1 MLIKTLYSNRRF
13 VTVVISF
20 VFSLWIT
27 NEWENIIL
35 HFPFWYK
42 GLYLKYIMTKSE
54 EFSVNSY
61 LLSMWEFIVFIT
73 LEPQSVHNSG
83 VWANHHRAGN
93 NDQEKP
99 RPIISLGNP
108 IWPHF
113 NAENG
118 IDFLVK
124 FRVKESREMEN
135 QREDPRTKN
144 NNLKCE
150 MRQPCWNAHS

>member
-1 MLIKTLYSNRRF
+1 
-13 VTVVISF
+13 
-20 VFSLWIT
+20 
-27 NEWENIIL
+27 
-35 HFPFWYK
+35 
-42 GLYLKYIMTKSE
+42 
-54 EFSVNSY
+54 
-61 LLSMWEFIVFIT
+61 MWEFIVFIT

-124 FRVKESREMEN
+124 FRVEESREMEN

-150 MRQPCWNAHS
+150 MRQPCWNAHSQTTLNNMWTLTLNFQMITMRIKIMKSEVRHLLWRCKYQNVVLNSLWCIDCLLFVWILYP

>member
-1 MLIKTLYSNRRF
+1 MLIKILYPNRRF
-13 VTVVISF
+13 VTVVIPLM
-20 VFSLWIT
+20 FSLYELPMSEKTLSCIFHFST
-27 NEWENIIL
+27 KVSIL
-35 HFPFWYK
+35 IHNLIK
-42 GLYLKYIMTKSE
+42 GE

-61 LLSMWEFIVFIT
+61 LLSMWEFIVIIT

-124 FRVKESREMEN
+124 FRVEESREMEN

-144 NNLKCE
+144 NNLKE
-150 MRQPCWNAHS
+150 RNV